1 MPRPNDQ
8 QSPRTAVPPG
18 TAGDAGDLGVPAAP
32 VGRDGKDDVR
42 ATGLRA
48 ERGAAHG
55 SRPGPVDEPLKPVL
69 DDPGATT
76 GANGATGGT
85 TPLTAP
91 GTGDAEPRAAR
102 LLPQDEC
109 ERLEHRLHHAL
120 TGFVDSPRR
129 AVEEAADVLEDTG
142 DRITASLA
150 EHRRTLRHSADA
162 GGEDTERLRRALQAY
177 REVTERL
184 LRI

>member
-1 MPRPNDQ
+1 MPHPNQ
-8 QSPRTAVPPG
+8 QESPRTAVPPG
-18 TAGDAGDLGVPAAP
+18 TAGDAGDLEVPAAP
-32 VGRDGKDDVR
+32 VGRDGKDDIR
-42 ATGLRA
+42 APGLRA

-55 SRPGPVDEPLKPVL
+55 SRPGPVDEPPKPVL
-69 DDPGATT
+69 APGA
-76 GANGATGGT
+76 

-109 ERLEHRLHHAL
+109 EGLERRLHQAL

-129 AVEEAADVLEDTG
+129 AVEEAADVLEVTG

-162 GGEDTERLRRALQAY
+162 GGDDTEQLRRALQAY

>member
-1 MPRPNDQ
+1 MPHPNPHE
-8 QSPRTAVPPG
+8 SSRTAVPP
-18 TAGDAGDLGVPAAP
+18 AYPGDAGDLEVPAAP
-32 VGRDGKDDVR
+32 VGRDGKDDIR
-42 ATGLRA
+42 ATGLRP

-69 DDPGATT
+69 DPGGATT
-76 GANGATGGT
+76 GGATTGGT

-91 GTGDAEPRAAR
+91 GAGDAEPQAAR
-102 LLPQDEC
+102 LLPQDES

-142 DRITASLA
+142 DRITACLA

-162 GGEDTERLRRALQAY
+162 GGDDTEQLRRALQAY

>member
-1 MPRPNDQ
+1 MPHPNHQ
-8 QSPRTAVPPG
+8 ESPRTAVPPG
-18 TAGDAGDLGVPAAP
+18 TAGDAGDIEAPAAP

-42 ATGLRA
+42 ASGLRA

-55 SRPGPVDEPLKPVL
+55 PRPGPVDEPLKPVI
-69 DDPGATT
+69 DPGRATT
-76 GANGATGGT
+76 GAG

-91 GTGDAEPRAAR
+91 GAGDAEPRAAR

-109 ERLEHRLHHAL
+109 ERLEHRLHQAL

-129 AVEEAADVLEDTG
+129 AVEEAADVLEDAG

-162 GGEDTERLRRALQAY
+162 GADDTEQLRRALQAY

>member
-1 MPRPNDQ
+1 MPHPNRQ
-8 QSPRTAVPPG
+8 ESPRTAVPPG

-42 ATGLRA
+42 APGLRA
-48 ERGAAHG
+48 GHGAAHG
-55 SRPGPVDEPLKPVL
+55 ARPGPVAEPLKPAV
-69 DDPGATT
+69 DPAG
-76 GANGATGGT
+76 

-91 GTGDAEPRAAR
+91 GAGDAEPRAAR

-109 ERLEHRLHHAL
+109 ERIEHGLRDAL
-120 TGFVDSPRR
+120 TGFVDSPRH
-129 AVEEAADVLEDTG
+129 AVEEAAGVLEDAV

-150 EHRRTLRHSADA
+150 EHSRTLRHSADA
-162 GGEDTERLRRALQAY
+162 GAGDTEELRRTLQAY

-184 LRI
+184 LRV